1 MRLAELAFSMAVA
14 VAAALA
20 VVAGG
25 GCSGSST
32 NIANTHV
39 GKDELYKTGNFD
51 YDEFFEDVHGLQGS
65 AKSIVGDETGA
76 RVPLGQTLGVGET
89 SIDRMLE
96 VLKDKAE
103 EFAQSKNRVHFEI
116 GGVDDQGKPLAGKPV
131 EVTRSAAKGRSVP
144 KEADDFASAL
154 EQMIKKEAQVWEKY
168 GPLTDRSKVLA
179 EKAET
184 LRGSLEKEFPALEG
198 NKREEIARE
207 LKAARLVTEQIGE
220 LSDKVVANA
229 VRFIKQSA
237 EVLVAAANAE
247 IKAPEKGAKGVKPR
261 KGAAPA
267 AKTKEAPPKP
277 KETPAKSPAA
287 EKPPP
292 APPPSA
298 QKPSA
303 PSESRGDFNP

>member
-1 MRLAELAFSMAVA
+1 MRLAKLVFPVVVA
-14 VAAALA
+14 VAPALP
-20 VVAGG
+20 VVVGG

-32 NIANTHV
+32 NIASTHV
-39 GKDELYKTGNFD
+39 GKEELYKTGNFD

-65 AKSIVGDETGA
+65 AKSMVGDETGA
-76 RVPLGQTLGVGET
+76 RVPLGQALGVGET

-103 EFAQSKNRVHFEI
+103 DFAQSKNRVHFEI

-131 EVTRSAAKGRSVP
+131 EVTRSAAKGRPVP
-144 KEADDFASAL
+144 KDADDFALAL

-184 LRGSLEKEFPALEG
+184 LRGSLEKEFPSLEG
-198 NKREEIARE
+198 GKREEIARE
-207 LKAARLVTEQIGE
+207 LKAAKVVTEQIGE

-237 EVLVAAANAE
+237 EVVVVAANAE
-247 IKAPEKGAKGVKPR
+247 IKPPEKGAKGVKPR

-267 AKTKEAPPKP
+267 ARTKEA
-277 KETPAKSPAA
+277 SP
-287 EKPPP
+287 KPPP
-292 APPPSA
+292 ATPPSA

-303 PSESRGDFNP
+303 PSDSRGDFNP